1 MDICLQVM
9 MKRNPPSN
17 LSNPMMGMDAV
28 LPSFEAVIVLVNLSA
43 PHFTNSRPDF
53 QSAAGAGASLLP
65 ATQGPTKPIIVTSPL
80 NKSFFSLL
88 I

>member
-1 MDICLQVM
+1 MA
-9 MKRNPPSN
+9 
-17 LSNPMMGMDAV
+17 MDAV

-53 QSAAGAGASLLP
+53 QSAAGAGALCLLP
-65 ATQGPTKPIIVTSPL
+65 ATQGPTKPIIATSPL
-80 NKSFFSLL
+80 EKYISKLGEIKFEKRQIHFTVCMYEY